1 MNTDS
6 FTAKTARN
14 GNFTAENAEDAEKR
28 QPQRLLTTTPA
39 GAVLC
44 ALGKIVVAV
53 AVALTAT
60 ALTNSDAVH

>member
-6 FTAKTARN
+6 VTAKQHGN

-44 ALGKIVVAV
+44 ALRVLCGKIVVAV
-53 AVALTAT
+53 AVALT
-60 ALTNSDAVH
+60 NSDAVH